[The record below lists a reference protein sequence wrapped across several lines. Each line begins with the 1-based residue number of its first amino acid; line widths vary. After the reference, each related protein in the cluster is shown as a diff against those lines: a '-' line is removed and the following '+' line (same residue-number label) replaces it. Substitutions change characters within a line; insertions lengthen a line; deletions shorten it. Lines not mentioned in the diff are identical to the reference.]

1 MSRPPESEGIEAYD
15 AELELVHHMEVHMK
29 ISRSWIVRGG
39 SVLAASALIL
49 AASVAQAR
57 SLVPLDGQT
66 LTGANASWDTRS
78 NFDYGDE
85 NGAPCTATATA
96 GFSPVEDGSYLT
108 ASDAFDGGLFLNV
121 GGSIFDDADG
131 NGRLAG
137 QQLTAG
143 PTEMSGLQVTRI
155 ERALST
161 SPTLRSLVRFK
172 NPSAKAIKATVMW
185 DSALGSDGSG
195 ATRTS
200 STAPLDS
207 MTVADRWVISSDD
220 PTAPSDAPVTFV
232 LFGAGRPLVTPG
244 RVVEAPEATPAL
256 DYDCVVV
263 RYKVLVPA
271 HTTRYLLFFTE
282 LHDPT
287 NMTSAFNGARKF
299 NKVKVGKPV
308 MVGISNSVA
317 SKILNWD
324 F

>member
-1 MSRPPESEGIEAYD
+1 
-15 AELELVHHMEVHMK
+15 MK
-29 ISRSWIVRGG
+29 VGRSAVVRVG
-39 SVLAASALIL
+39 SVLAASVLIL

-57 SLVPLDGQT
+57 SLVPLSGQT
-66 LTGANASWDTRS
+66 LAGANATWDTDTAL
-78 NFDYGDE
+78 DYGDGS
-85 NGAPCTATATA
+85 GAPCTTTTA
-96 GFSPVEDGSYLT
+96 GYSPAVDGSYLA

-121 GGSIFDDADG
+121 GGVIFDDADG
-131 NGRLAG
+131 NGRLTG

-143 PTEMSGLQVTRI
+143 PTSMDGLQVTRI

-172 NPSAKAIKATVMW
+172 NPSAKAIKTTVMW

-232 LFGAGRPLVTPG
+232 LFGAGKPVVTPG
-244 RVVEAPEATPAL
+244 RVVEAPEATPAG

-282 LHDPT
+282 LHDPA

>member
-1 MSRPPESEGIEAYD
+1 
-15 AELELVHHMEVHMK
+15 MK
-29 ISRSWIVRGG
+29 FSRSWIVRGG
-39 SVLAASALIL
+39 SVLAVSALIL

-57 SLVPLDGQT
+57 SLVPLSGQT
-66 LTGANASWDTRS
+66 LTGANAAWETDTA
-78 NFDYGDE
+78 FDYGAS
-85 NGAPCTATATA
+85 GAPCTAATG
-96 GFSPVEDGSYLT
+96 GFSPVTDGAYN
-108 ASDAFDGGLFLNV
+108 AYSDGFDGGLFLNV

-131 NGRLAG
+131 NGRLTG

-143 PTEMSGLQVTRI
+143 PTSMDGLQVTRV

-172 NPSAKAIKATVMW
+172 NPSAKAIKTTVTW
-185 DSALGSDGSG
+185 DSALGSDGGG

-200 STAPLDS
+200 SAGPLDS
-207 MTVADRWVISSDD
+207 MTVADRWVVSSDD

-232 LFGAGRPLVTPG
+232 LFGTGKPLVTPG
-244 RVVEAPEATPAL
+244 RVVQAPEATPAT
-256 DYDCVVV
+256 DNDCVVV
-263 RYKVLVPA
+263 RYKILVPA

-287 NMTSAFNGARKF
+287 NMTTVFNSARKF